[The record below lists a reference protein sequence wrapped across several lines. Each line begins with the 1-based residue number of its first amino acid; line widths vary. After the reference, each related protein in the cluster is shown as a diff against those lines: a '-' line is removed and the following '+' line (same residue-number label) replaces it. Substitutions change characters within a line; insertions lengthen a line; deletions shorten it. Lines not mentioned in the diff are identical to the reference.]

1 MTRAGP
7 EPVEARSGAP
17 LDYEHYL
24 ERQLRPIAQS
34 IAQALGTTADEW
46 LGDAGQLGLFA
57 SPDAGAERFRGPRP
71 GTAPYARG
79 RPS

>member
-1 MTRAGP
+1 LAGP

-34 IAQALGTTADEW
+34 IAQALGTSANEW
-46 LGDAGQLGLFA
+46 LGNAGQLGLFA
-57 SPDAGAERFRGPRP
+57 SPLPGSGRCSGA
-71 GTAPYARG
+71 
-79 RPS
+79 

>member
-1 MTRAGP
+1 VDYIMTRAGP

-24 ERQLRPIAQS
+24 EKQLRPIAQS

-57 SPDAGAERFRGPRP
+57 SPDAER
-71 GTAPYARG
+71 
-79 RPS
+79 